1 MAFLYRGAGTASNGN
16 NSATLT
22 PTLPTGWQVGDLLVV
37 QVQTFGGTNS
47 RVPSMGG
54 TWSST
59 VWANGTAQHLLAWK
73 IAESGETNPVVTFT
87 GTGVAGD
94 TQVTRCFA
102 FNSDT
107 AGLNIALDVHGA
119 TSTNASAD
127 NIGPISGITV
137 GGSGSNL
144 SLVSAGKTNDY
155 NGVGTLTNY
164 TQAALTESTT
174 GNDAGM
180 ALLYRLATPSGATGS
195 LTVTDNGGTASNG
208 LGFGKIISFTEQAA
222 PITGTATADLG
233 VTVTAS
239 GDVADPPITGAATA
253 DLGLT
258 VTAAG
263 TLAAAP
269 ITGTATASVGI
280 TVAASGTMI
289 DQRAPVARGAVR
301 PLRGPRDPRARRR
314 VVPQLLRTRSSVPPI
329 TGDGTA
335 TVGLTIT
342 ASGTVAPPAIT
353 GDATGLVGLTISA
366 SGTHTPPPI
375 TGDATALVELT
386 VAATGTAAPPA
397 IDGSALAALGLTVA
411 ASGDVVPPPIT
422 GTGTALL
429 GVTVTASAT
438 NAAAGGLSARG
449 IIRPV
454 RPPNVRRIPSR
465 SGPQLFAAPLPLAV
479 TGSASALLGVTVTAT
494 GTATPPSVTGTATAL
509 VEFAITATGT
519 VTPPAITGTASAL
532 LGLAV
537 TATGDVVAPTITGT
551 ATALFG
557 LDVTSTG
564 SGSAIALP
572 PITGRG
578 IIRPTR
584 PRRDPR
590 QKPTAGAQIVARV
603 EVLVTGTASA
613 SFGLTVTASATV
625 AAPSVTGTG
634 TATIGLTVTATGTTT
649 IPAIDGAASALLGV
663 SVTATGTF
671 VKLFSVRVVDNSA
684 PRVAV
689 VDRSVRRLTAADLT
703 APRVTIT
710 ADRTGAR
717 LLTDDATTPRVLVAS
732 QSLSPS

>member
-1 MAFLYRGAGTASNGN
+1 MAFVYRGAGTAGNGN
-16 NSATLT
+16 NATSLT

-47 RVPSMGG
+47 RVPSMDG

-59 VWANGTAQHLLAWK
+59 VWANGTAEHLLAWK
-73 IAESGETNPVVTFT
+73 IAESGESNPTVTFT
-87 GTGVAGD
+87 GTGATGD

-102 FNSDT
+102 FYSD
-107 AGLNIALDVHGA
+107 ASGVVIALDADGA

-127 NIGPISGITV
+127 NIGPIDGITV
-137 GGSGSNL
+137 GGSGGNL

-263 TLAAAP
+263 SLAAAP

-301 PLRGPRDPRARRR
+301 PLRGPRDPRAMRR

-335 TVGLTIT
+335 FVELTIT

-353 GDATGLVGLTISA
+353 GDATALVGVTITA

-375 TGDATALVELT
+375 TGAATALVGVT
-386 VAATGTAAPPA
+386 VTATGTAAPPA
-397 IDGSALAALGLTVA
+397 IDGSALAPFGLTVV

-429 GVTVTASAT
+429 GVTVTASGT

-454 RPPNVRRIPSR
+454 RPPHARRTPRMVGAQLLTASRFAPSLE
-465 SGPQLFAAPLPLAV
+465 G
-479 TGSASALLGVTVTAT
+479 T
-494 GTATPPSVTGTATAL
+494 GTADIGLTV
-509 VEFAITATGT
+509 TATGT
-519 VTPPAITGTASAL
+519 VTPPAIDGTATALVGITVSAS
-532 LGLAV
+532 
-537 TATGDVVAPTITGT
+537 GDVIEPITGT

-557 LDVTSTG
+557 LDVTG
-564 SGSAIALP
+564 AASGSAITLP

-578 IIRPTR
+578 VIRPTR

-590 QKPTAGAQIVARV
+590 QKPTAGAQVVARV

-625 AAPSVTGTG
+625 AAPSVTGAG

-671 VKLFSVRVVDNSA
+671 VKLFSVRVVDHSA